1 MPDRLAQVAADAPR
15 LAQAALAVLQR
26 AYPHKLDH
34 LILDADDRPLPSEI
48 HPVFDG
54 CYDWHS
60 SVHMHWSLL
69 RLCRVAPGLPLRG
82 AIEAHVERHF
92 SADNVARELAYV
104 SAAGRAGFERPYGWA
119 WLLKLQAELDRQA
132 ADAHGLPG
140 AARWAE
146 ALRPLSGFFAQRFA
160 EFMGR
165 SHYAVR
171 AGTHANSAFA
181 MVLALEYAE
190 AAGDR
195 TLHAAARDA
204 AQRWFGSDTTY
215 PAHYEPSGSDFLS
228 PGLCE
233 AVLMRELLG
242 PAFFAWWERFM
253 PSREGIVRWLT
264 PALVSDRADAQLV
277 HLDGLNLSRAW
288 CLQTLAGALPH
299 HAAEFEIAAQ
309 RHWQA
314 AWPHVFGG
322 DFVATHWL
330 LSFALLSLDRG

>member
-1 MPDRLAQVAADAPR
+1 VPDRLAQVTADAPR
-15 LAQAALAVLQR
+15 LAQAALAVLQQ

-34 LILDADDRPLPSEI
+34 LIVAAGDRPLPSEI

-69 RLCRVAPGLPLRG
+69 RLCRMAPGMELRRD
-82 AIEAHVERHF
+82 IEAHLERHF
-92 SADNVARELAYV
+92 SAANVARELAYA
-104 SAAGRAGFERPYGWA
+104 SAPGRASFERPYGWA
-119 WLLKLQAELDRQA
+119 WLLKLQVELDRQSID
-132 ADAHGLPG
+132 ADGLRG
-140 AARWAE
+140 ALRWAE
-146 ALRPLSGFFAQRFA
+146 ALRPLSGFFSQRLA
-160 EFMGR
+160 EFIDQ
-165 SHYAVR
+165 SDYAVR

-181 MVLALEYAE
+181 MGLALDHAE
-190 AAGDR
+190 AAGER
-195 TLHAAARDA
+195 TLHAAITQA
-204 AQRWFGSDTTY
+204 AQRWFGADTSY
-215 PAHYEPSGSDFLS
+215 PALYEPSGSDFLS

-233 AVLMRELLG
+233 AVLMHAVLG
-242 PAFFAWWERFM
+242 PRFSGWWDRFM
-253 PSREGIVRWLT
+253 PSHDAMPCWLT
-264 PALVSDRADAQLV
+264 PALVSDRTDAQLV

-288 CLQTLAGALPH
+288 CLQTLAGALPQ
-299 HAAEFEIAAQ
+299 HAAEFALAAQ

>member
-1 MPDRLAQVAADAPR
+1 LARVAADAPH
-15 LAQAALAVLQR
+15 LAQAALAVLQQ

-34 LILDADDRPLPSEI
+34 LILDAGDRPLPSEI

-69 RLCRVAPGLPLRG
+69 RLWRVAPGLPQQRE
-82 AIEAHVERHF
+82 IETHLEGRF
-92 SADNVARELAYV
+92 SAASVARELAYA
-104 SAAGRAGFERPYGWA
+104 SAPGRAGFERPYGWA
-119 WLLKLQAELDRQA
+119 WLLKLQAELDRHEA
-132 ADAHGLPG
+132 GADGLPG

-146 ALRPLSGFFAQRFA
+146 ALRPLSGFFAQRLA
-160 EFMGR
+160 EFIGR
-165 SHYAVR
+165 SHYPVR

-181 MVLALEYAE
+181 MGLALEYAA

-195 TLHAAARDA
+195 MLQAAIGEA
-204 AQRWFGSDTTY
+204 AQRWFGSDVTY
-215 PAHYEPSGSDFLS
+215 PALYEPSGSDFLS

-233 AVLMRELLG
+233 AVLMHEVLG
-242 PAFFAWWERFM
+242 PGFPGWWHRFM
-253 PSREGIVRWLT
+253 PSHDGIARWLT

-288 CLQTLAGALPH
+288 CLRTLAHALPQQ
-299 HAAEFEIAAQ
+299 AADFELAAQ

-330 LSFALLSLDRG
+330 LSFALLSLDRT